1 VNAHPWGEV
10 LAELHL
16 CSGPPVHGFT
26 FVCPSQADNKT
37 TWACTGG
44 QHVAPGQWIR
54 CTCDCHVFTSGS
66 YRAYLPDATHGVRY
80 PFKPATLGDRL

>member
-1 VNAHPWGEV
+1 VSEHPWGQV

-16 CSGPPVHGFT
+16 CSGPPVRGFT
-26 FVCPSQADNKT
+26 FVCANRADNKT

-54 CTCDCHVFTSGS
+54 CTCDCHQHPFDPSQVVHALNSGPLTGGIIWPPRGPS
-66 YRAYLPDATHGVRY
+66 L
-80 PFKPATLGDRL
+80 